1 MLSEI
6 GSMFIEILK
15 KELKGRDC
23 QSARDPRTSCCPG
36 ISDPLGPDIKEP
48 WIPARFLNPIKGYRR
63 PDVLSNDSLTILQKI
78 QQFQY
83 VQHTTKDAAYY
94 LAKSLWLG
102 SPNAE
107 VSQPDFVRN

>member
-1 MLSEI
+1 MIQSNVVPPYIRKYFGPPRI
-6 GSMFIEILK
+6 GPSWNPNK
-15 KELKGRDC
+15 
-23 QSARDPRTSCCPG
+23 
-36 ISDPLGPDIKEP
+36 
-48 WIPARFLNPIKGYRR
+48 PIKGYRR

-107 VSQPDFVRN
+107 VNQSDFGPTKLTHF

>member
-1 MLSEI
+1 MWYPPISGNISNRLGSAHREI
-6 GSMFIEILK
+6 
-15 KELKGRDC
+15 
-23 QSARDPRTSCCPG
+23 PT
-36 ISDPLGPDIKEP
+36 
-48 WIPARFLNPIKGYRR
+48 IPYKGYRR

-107 VSQPDFVRN
+107 VNQSDFGPNKTDPFLDLV